1 MIYVF
6 TEIEKMNYVNGS
18 KYFGKKMEKQFIPST
33 AYKICWKLE
42 PFVMR
47 FVKIYRVTSLMM
59 KISKILFLFNRKYCN
74 SLVECY
80 NLVIYL

>member
-18 KYFGKKMEKQFIPST
+18 KYFDKKMEKQFIPST

-47 FVKIYRVTSLMM
+47 FVIR
-59 KISKILFLFNRKYCN
+59 KILFLFNRKYCN